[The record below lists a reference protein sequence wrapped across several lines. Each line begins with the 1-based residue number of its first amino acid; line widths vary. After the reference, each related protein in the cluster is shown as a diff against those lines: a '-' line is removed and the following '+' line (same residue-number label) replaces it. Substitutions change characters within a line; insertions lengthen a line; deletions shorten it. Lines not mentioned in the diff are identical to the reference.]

1 MPKYTEDKVFDHYLY
16 FTSYCVVEAMHVHAG
31 DEEMTQSKSAKFF
44 VKADGSSVMKRKGD
58 LTAREVKGIQAYIKK
73 HYLAMYAKWCRKSKN
88 GFYRGE

>member
-1 MPKYTEDKVFDHYLY
+1 MPKYTEDKIFGHYLY

-31 DEEMTQSKSAKFF
+31 DEEMTESMSAKFF

-58 LTAREVKGIQAYIKK
+58 LTPREAKGIQAYIKK
-73 HYLAMYAKWCRKSKN
+73 HYLNMYAKWCRKSKN